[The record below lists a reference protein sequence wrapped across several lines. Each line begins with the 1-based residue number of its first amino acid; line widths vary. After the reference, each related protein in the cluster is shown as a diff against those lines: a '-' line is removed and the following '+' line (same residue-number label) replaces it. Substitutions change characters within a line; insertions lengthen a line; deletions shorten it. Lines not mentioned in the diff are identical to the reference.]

1 MSASNPTSGGKRLD
15 SWKEIAAFFGRDERT
30 VSRWEKD
37 QGLPVHRLPG
47 TKGRVFA
54 YTDELTAWAATPKN
68 EDATLGGEASAVQP
82 GSGAPDLTQSSI
94 QGLTLV
100 LGRPGAVDS
109 VPDETPLAERVTAR
123 AGQKMQRGT
132 TIRLLAAAALGIA
145 ALAVVLIP
153 PRVNRAAK
161 TTGHGAAPPRQASS
175 GSAVLASTPAHDLEA
190 EQLYLKGRYY
200 WNRRTP
206 DDLNKALDYFM
217 QAVVH
222 DPNYAQAYVGLAD
235 CYNLMREFTLMPSS
249 EAYPRALAA
258 AKKAVELDDQS
269 SEAHASL
276 AFVSFFGMWDVAT
289 GEREFRR
296 AIDLNPN
303 NGTAHHWYANALL
316 AQYRLPEALTEI
328 DRAQTLDP
336 ASTSILADKG
346 NILFIAGKRD
356 EALNL
361 LKQMES
367 REPAFRSPHG
377 YLRGGYL
384 RMRDYP
390 EYLVEWRKEAQLMRD
405 DNALAIVTAAEKGF
419 AAGGARGLFDA
430 TLQVQKKLYA
440 QHLVPPTELAQTYAL
455 LGNKDE
461 ALRYLKIAYDERD
474 GLLLFVQ
481 ILSQFDSLHNEPAYR
496 DLLARMNLPV
506 GSAP

>member
-1 MSASNPTSGGKRLD
+1 
-15 SWKEIAAFFGRDERT
+15 
-30 VSRWEKD
+30 
-37 QGLPVHRLPG
+37 
-47 TKGRVFA
+47 
-54 YTDELTAWAATPKN
+54 
-68 EDATLGGEASAVQP
+68 
-82 GSGAPDLTQSSI
+82 
-94 QGLTLV
+94 
-100 LGRPGAVDS
+100 
-109 VPDETPLAERVTAR
+109 
-123 AGQKMQRGT
+123 
-132 TIRLLAAAALGIA
+132 
-145 ALAVVLIP
+145 
-153 PRVNRAAK
+153 
-161 TTGHGAAPPRQASS
+161 
-175 GSAVLASTPAHDLEA
+175 VLASTPSHDPEA

-222 DPNYAQAYVGLAD
+222 DPNYARAYVGLAD

-316 AQYRLPEALTEI
+316 AQHRLPEALTEI
-328 DRAQTLDP
+328 DRAQALDP

-346 NILFIAGKRD
+346 NILFIAGKKD

-377 YLRGGYL
+377 YLKGGYL
-384 RMRDYP
+384 GMQDYP
-390 EYLVEWRKEAQLMRD
+390 DYLAEWRKEAQLMHD
-405 DNALAIVTAAEKGF
+405 DNDLTIASAAEKGF
-419 AAGGARGLFDA
+419 AAGGSRGLFEA
-430 TLQVQKKLYA
+430 TLKVQKKLYA
-440 QHLVPPTELAQTYAL
+440 QHSLPAMTLAQTYAL
-455 LGNKDE
+455 LGNRAE

-474 GLLLFVQ
+474 GALLFVQ
-481 ILSQFDSLHNEPAYR
+481 IFSQFNGLHNDPAYR
-496 DLLARMNLPV
+496 DLLAKMNLPV
-506 GSAP
+506 QSAP